1 MMKKILVANDDG
13 IQAPGMRALVEE
25 LGKFAEVYVAAPA
38 EQQSGKSMAIT
49 FMREMHVEERE
60 LSGAVEAYAVEG
72 TPADCVKWGLG
83 KLKSEGVRP
92 DYVISGI
99 NMGHNLGAAAYYSGT
114 ISAAKEGALSGVRSI
129 ALSVGDHG
137 ATHFDYV
144 LGMLPRLLEMSSE
157 LSPSVILS
165 VNAPDLPSWDIKGVK
180 IVPAAPFGYGELFLF
195 ERADSGD
202 HQMRPFHV
210 ERDGL
215 MRYDYDW
222 MEQGYVAVSPISTAL
237 SDRASL
243 MRLKG
248 LTMQARC
255 LTVIVD
261 AQQGMLPRLKKPG
274 RFKRNIE
281 KLTHAVS
288 RMGMPLLVTESAD
301 LGDTLPEINGYLN
314 ESETV
319 VHIQPDAWSAPE
331 MERYINV
338 IDFDSVMLA
347 GAASNVELLQT
358 ALGFNAKGYETI
370 ILEDCCA
377 AAGKSDHRAAMN
389 LLEQKGCRISTL
401 ETEIMMLAG
410 GCSKGVLD
418 AVKNILFA

>member
-1 MMKKILVANDDG
+1 MKKILVVNDDG
-13 IQAPGMRALVEE
+13 IQAVGMKSLVEA

-83 KLKSEGVRP
+83 KLKSEGIKP

-114 ISAAKEGALSGVRSI
+114 ISAAKEGALSGIRSI

-137 ATHFDYV
+137 AKHFDYV

-165 VNAPDLPSWDIKGVK
+165 VNAPDLPAWEIKGVK

-195 ERADSGD
+195 ERMESGD
-202 HQMRPFHV
+202 HQMKPKYV

-222 MEQGYVAVSPISTAL
+222 MEQGYVAVSPISTQL

-243 MRLKG
+243 MKLKG
-248 LTMQARC
+248 LTMQSKC

-261 AQQGMLPRLKKPG
+261 AQQGMLTRLKKPG
-274 RFKRNIE
+274 RFSKRII
-281 KLTHAVS
+281 KLAHCVS
-288 RMGMPLLVTESAD
+288 RMSMPILMTESAD
-301 LGDTLPEINGYLN
+301 LGDTLPELKKYLN

-319 VHIQPDAWSAPE
+319 VHIQPDAWSSPE
-331 MERYINV
+331 MDRFTGV
-338 IDFDSVMLA
+338 IDVDSVMIA

-358 ALGFNAKGYETI
+358 ALGFNAKGFETI
-370 ILEDCCA
+370 ILEDCCG
-377 AAGKSDHRAAMN
+377 AAGKSDHRAAMKI
-389 LLEQKGCRISTL
+389 LEERGCRISTL
-401 ETEIMMLAG
+401 ETEVMRLAG
-410 GCSKGVLD
+410 GCSRQVLD

>member
-1 MMKKILVANDDG
+1 MKKILVANDDG
-13 IQAPGMRALVEE
+13 IQAPGMRSLVEA

-60 LSGAVEAYAVEG
+60 LSGAVAAYAVEG
-72 TPADCVKWGLG
+72 TPADCVKWGIG
-83 KLKSEGVRP
+83 KLESEGIKP
-92 DYVISGI
+92 DYIISGI

-114 ISAAKEGALSGVRSI
+114 ISAAKEGALSGIRSI

-137 ATHFDYV
+137 ASHFDYV

-157 LSPSVILS
+157 LAPSVILS

-195 ERADSGD
+195 GREESGD
-202 HQMRPFHV
+202 YQMRPKHV

-222 MEQGYVAVSPISTAL
+222 MEQGYVAISPISTIL

-243 MRLKG
+243 MKLKG
-248 LTMQARC
+248 LTMQAKC

-261 AQQGMLPRLKKPG
+261 AQEGMLTRLKKPG
-274 RFKRNIE
+274 RFSRSIE
-281 KLTHAVS
+281 KLAHCVS
-288 RMGMPLLVTESAD
+288 RMGMPFLVTESAD
-301 LGDTLPEINGYLN
+301 LGDTLPEIKAYLS

-319 VHIQPDAWSAPE
+319 AHIQPDAWSAPE
-331 MERYINV
+331 MDRFVNV
-338 IDFDSVMLA
+338 IDVDSVMIA

-370 ILEDCCA
+370 ILEDCCGA
-377 AAGKSDHRAAMN
+377 ASKSDHRAAMRI
-389 LLEQKGCRISTL
+389 LEQRGCRISTM
-401 ETEIMMLAG
+401 ETEVMGLAG
-410 GCSKGVLD
+410 GCSRQVLD